1 MTGSRLILVRHGL
14 PEGHAGRCVGHFD
27 TPLAE
32 EGKRAIAEL
41 ASSWISNDGTR
52 PSKIV
57 SSDLRR
63 ASESARI
70 IAEAYDVPLVIDTGL
85 REMHFG
91 EWEGRTWDEIALAD
105 GERLR
110 YWTDNWTRATPP
122 GGESLDVF
130 ARRVATALARIH
142 DGVVVSH
149 AGWIRVAV
157 STLLGE
163 NLASTFDR
171 SIDFGRAAIL
181 ESNAGK
187 YELRAFNAREP
198 AGDDDFCDQTL
209 NE

>member
-1 MTGSRLILVRHGL
+1 LILVRHGL
-14 PEGHAGRCVGHFD
+14 PEGHTGRCVGHFD
-27 TPLAE
+27 TRLAE
-32 EGKRAIAEL
+32 DGKRAIAEL
-41 ASSWISNDGTR
+41 ASSWISNAGTR

-63 ASESARI
+63 AFDWARI
-70 IAEAYDVPLVIDTGL
+70 IAEAYDVPLVIGTEL

-91 EWEGRTWDEIALAD
+91 EWEGRTLDEIALAD

-110 YWTDNWTRATPP
+110 YWTDNWTRFSRP

-187 YELRAFNAREP
+187 YELRTFNA
-198 AGDDDFCDQTL
+198 ASGA
-209 NE
+209 

>member
-1 MTGSRLILVRHGL
+1 MIGSRLILIRHGL
-14 PEGHAGRCVGHFD
+14 PEGHTGRCVGHFD
-27 TPLAE
+27 TRLAE
-32 EGKRAIAEL
+32 DGKRAIAEL
-41 ASSWISNDGTR
+41 ASSWISNDGIR

-63 ASESARI
+63 AADSARI
-70 IAEAYDVPLVIDTGL
+70 IAKAWDVPLVIDAGL

-91 EWEGRTWDEIALAD
+91 EWEGRTWDEIAVTD

-110 YWTDNWTRATPP
+110 YWTDNWTRAAPP

-130 ARRVATALARIH
+130 ARRVASGLARVR

-163 NLASTFDR
+163 SIASTFDR
-171 SIDFGRAAIL
+171 SIDFAHAAIL
-181 ESNAGK
+181 ESNARK
-187 YELRAFNAREP
+187 YELRAFNVANG
-198 AGDDDFCDQTL
+198 A
-209 NE
+209 